1 MTRGTPCGA
10 SPPLHRGLAH
20 CRLQFF
26 FFFIPRN
33 LNALLLLVVFFY
45 FLGFI
50 RMKSYF
56 LHIVVIYLLLLDFY
70 QISYN
75 NCIGEDVQINF
86 VYTLFI
92 LMSLHDVTWKNGTV
106 PALAPSLPGPPPT

>member
-1 MTRGTPCGA
+1 MCRMTLFLTCTVPF
-10 SPPLHRGLAH
+10 PL
-20 CRLQFF
+20 FF
-26 FFFIPRN
+26 FGRLTSGFQRN

-50 RMKSYF
+50 RMKSYL

-92 LMSLHDVTWKNGTV
+92 LMSLRDVTWKNGTV

>member
-1 MTRGTPCGA
+1 
-10 SPPLHRGLAH
+10 
-20 CRLQFF
+20 
-26 FFFIPRN
+26 
-33 LNALLLLVVFFY
+33 
-45 FLGFI
+45 
-50 RMKSYF
+50 MKSYL

-92 LMSLHDVTWKNGTV
+92 LMSFQYLVR
-106 PALAPSLPGPPPT
+106 